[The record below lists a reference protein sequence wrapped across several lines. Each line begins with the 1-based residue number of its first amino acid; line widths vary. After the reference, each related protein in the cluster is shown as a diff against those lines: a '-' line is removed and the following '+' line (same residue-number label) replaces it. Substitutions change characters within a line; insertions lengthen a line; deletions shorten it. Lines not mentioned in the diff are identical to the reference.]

1 MNFRSLHKFLLA
13 LAAPLLLG
21 ACSDS
26 NDDIPSPIEEDFEGI
41 MINVPTRAASSLT
54 RGDLETGEGK
64 VNNLTVIAYKLV
76 TDAEG
81 KLVTDAEG
89 KTVSSPTPSV
99 KSVSTSTIPT
109 LTSEYQQVP
118 MPLAAGTYHIY
129 VVANVTPEDD
139 WSDKTTKTK
148 WEDLTETELQAL
160 EINTAPSFDPENLP
174 MTCNYLAIR
183 KTPSTAN
190 TWGTCF
196 EKGEVKIDSKKTT
209 KIYADLTFA
218 VAKVRYSIVNG
229 KLPFLKM
236 ADDEDSRVK
245 FLNYAKTSSLMTH
258 KEEISEDDL
267 GGEGLVG
274 KSGTYYEWDDADY
287 SNSKG
292 PEDEDAFAANM
303 VELADPA
310 NATTW
315 CFRGTAYVPERLF
328 EEVNEKVREITTDNP
343 TMIKFNFNNEDYS
356 DKAKMKFG
364 GEVEIPSSQTGTT
377 NHTHKGIIRGVVYEV
392 KAFTTEKEITLK
404 VRVRPWAYEKY
415 TWEL

>member
-1 MNFRSLHKFLLA
+1 MNFRSLHKFILA

-99 KSVSTSTIPT
+99 KSVSTITS
-109 LTSEYQQVP
+109 LTPDYQQVP

-160 EINTAPSFDPENLP
+160 EINTAPSYDPENLP

-236 ADDEDSRVK
+236 ADNENSRVT

-274 KSGTYYEWDDADY
+274 KSGTYYEWTIKDY
-287 SNSKG
+287 DNAKG
-292 PEDEDAFAANM
+292 PDDEDAFAANM

-310 NATTW
+310 KATTW

-328 EEVNEKVREITTDNP
+328 KEVNEKVREITTDNP
-343 TMIKFNFNNEDYS
+343 TKIKFNFSEDVYS
-356 DKAKMKFG
+356 DKAEMEFG
-364 GEVEIPSSQTGTT
+364 GEVVIPSSQTGTT

>member
-41 MINVPTRAASSLT
+41 MINVPTRAATSLT

-64 VNNLTVIAYKLV
+64 VNNLTVIAYKVKDAAGNEV
-76 TDAEG
+76 T
-81 KLVTDAEG
+81 
-89 KTVSSPTPSV
+89 SPTPSV
-99 KSVSTSTIPT
+99 KSVSTINA
-109 LTSEYQQVP
+109 LTPDYQQVP
-118 MPLAAGTYHIY
+118 MPLPAGTYHIY
-129 VVANVTPEDD
+129 VVANVERKN
-139 WSDKTTKTK
+139 WSNKTTKDA
-148 WEDLTETELQAL
+148 WEDLTEKELQAL
-160 EINTAPSFDPENLP
+160 EINTAPSHDSENLP

-183 KTPSTAN
+183 KTPTTAIA
-190 TWGTCF
+190 WGECF
-196 EKGEVKIDSKKTT
+196 ENGEVKIDSKKTT

-236 ADDEDSRVK
+236 ATDENSRVK

-267 GGEGLVG
+267 GDEGAVG
-274 KSGTYYEWDDADY
+274 KSGNYYEWTIKDY
-287 SNSKG
+287 DNAKG
-292 PEDEDAFAANM
+292 PDDEDAFAANM
-303 VELADPA
+303 KELADPA
-310 NATTW
+310 NASTW

-328 EEVNEKVREITTDNP
+328 EEVNEKVREITTKNP
-343 TMIKFNFNNEDYS
+343 TKIKFNFSEDVYS
-356 DKAKMKFG
+356 EKAEMEFG
-364 GEVEIPSSQTGTT
+364 GEVVIPSSQTGTT

-392 KAFTTEKEITLK
+392 KAYTTEKEITLK

>member
-64 VNNLTVIAYKLV
+64 VNNLTVIAYKVKDAAGNEV
-76 TDAEG
+76 TP
-81 KLVTDAEG
+81 T
-89 KTVSSPTPSV
+89 TPSV
-99 KSVSTSTIPT
+99 KSVSTITS
-109 LTSEYQQVP
+109 LTPDYQQVP

-139 WSDKTTKTK
+139 WSDKTTKSK

-160 EINTAPSFDPENLP
+160 EINTEPSYDPENLP

-236 ADDEDSRVK
+236 ADNENSRVT

-267 GGEGLVG
+267 STEDEGAVG
-274 KSGTYYEWDDADY
+274 QSGTYYEWDVTNY
-287 SNSKG
+287 SNTDG
-292 PEDEDAFAANM
+292 PTDEAAFAANM

-310 NATTW
+310 KATTW

-364 GEVEIPSSQTGTT
+364 GVVKIPSSQTGTT
-377 NHTHKGIIRGVVYEV
+377 DHEHNGIIRGVVYEV

>member
-64 VNNLTVIAYKLV
+64 VNNLTVIAYKVKDAAGNEV
-76 TDAEG
+76 T
-81 KLVTDAEG
+81 T
-89 KTVSSPTPSV
+89 TTPSV
-99 KSVSTSTIPT
+99 KSVSTIPS
-109 LTSEYQQVP
+109 LSADKYEQVP

-139 WSDKTTKTK
+139 WSDKTTKSK

-160 EINTAPSFDPENLP
+160 EINTEPSYDPENLP

-209 KIYADLTFA
+209 PIYADLTFA

-236 ADDEDSRVK
+236 ATDEDSRVK

-267 GGEGLVG
+267 STEDEGAVG
-274 KSGTYYEWDDADY
+274 KSGSYYEWDDTKY
-287 SNSKG
+287 SNSEG
-292 PEDEDAFAANM
+292 PKDEVAFAAGM
-303 VELADPA
+303 KELADPA

-364 GEVEIPSSQTGTT
+364 GVVKIPSSQTGTT
-377 NHTHKGIIRGVVYEV
+377 DHEHNGIIRGVVYEV

>member
-81 KLVTDAEG
+81 K
-89 KTVSSPTPSV
+89 TVSELTPTV
-99 KSVSTSTIPT
+99 KSVSTITS
-109 LTSEYQQVP
+109 LTPEYQQVP

-129 VVANVTPEDD
+129 VVANVTPEED

-160 EINTAPSFDPENLP
+160 EINTAPSFDPEYLP

-236 ADDEDSRVK
+236 ADNEDSRVK

-267 GGEGLVG
+267 STEDEGAVG
-274 KSGTYYEWDDADY
+274 QSGTYYKWDDTKY
-287 SNSKG
+287 SNTNG
-292 PEDEDAFAANM
+292 PEDEDAFAAGM
-303 VELADPA
+303 KELVDPA
-310 NATTW
+310 KATTW

-343 TMIKFNFNNEDYS
+343 TMIKFNFNNKDYS
-356 DKAKMKFG
+356 DKAEMKFG
-364 GEVEIPSSQTGTT
+364 GVVKIPSSQTGTT
-377 NHTHKGIIRGVVYEV
+377 DHEHNGIIRGVVYEV

>member
-64 VNNLTVIAYKLV
+64 VNNLTVIAYKVKDAAGNEV
-76 TDAEG
+76 T
-81 KLVTDAEG
+81 T
-89 KTVSSPTPSV
+89 TPSV
-99 KSVSTSTIPT
+99 KSVSPSTIPS

-148 WEDLTETELQAL
+148 WEDLTEDDLQKL
-160 EINTAPSFDPENLP
+160 EINTEPTYDPENLP

-196 EKGEVKIDSKKTT
+196 ENGEVKIDSKKTT

-236 ADDEDSRVK
+236 ANDEDSRVK

-258 KEEISEDDL
+258 KEEISENDL
-267 GGEGLVG
+267 GDEGAVG
-274 KSGTYYEWDDADY
+274 KSGKYYEWLSTDY
-287 SNSKG
+287 DNSQG
-292 PEDEDAFAANM
+292 PKDEDAFAPNK
-303 VELADPA
+303 ELTNPA
-310 NATTW
+310 NASTW

-328 EEVNEKVREITTDNP
+328 EKVEVPEKAREIITDDP
-343 TMIKFNFNNEDYS
+343 TKTKIKFNFNNEDYS
-356 DKAKMKFG
+356 AKAEMEFG
-364 GEVEIPSSQTGTT
+364 GEVVIPSSQTGNTA
-377 NHTHKGIIRGVVYEV
+377 HKHNGIIRGVVYEV

>member
-54 RGDLETGEGK
+54 RGDLETSEGK

-99 KSVSTSTIPT
+99 KSVSTITS
-109 LTSEYQQVP
+109 LTPDYQQVP

-129 VVANVTPEDD
+129 VVANVERKD
-139 WSDKTTKTK
+139 WSDKTTKDA

-160 EINTAPSFDPENLP
+160 EINTEPTYDPENLP

-236 ADDEDSRVK
+236 ADNEDSRVK
-245 FLNYAKTSSLMTH
+245 FLKYAKTSSLMTH

-267 GGEGLVG
+267 GDEGLVG
-274 KSGTYYEWDDADY
+274 QSGTYYEWDDTKY
-287 SNSKG
+287 SNTNG

-310 NATTW
+310 KATTW

-328 EEVNEKVREITTDNP
+328 AEVNEKVREITTDNP
-343 TMIKFNFNNEDYS
+343 TKIKFNFNNEDYS
-356 DKAKMKFG
+356 AKAEMEFG

-377 NHTHKGIIRGVVYEV
+377 NHTHKGIIRGVVYEI
-392 KAFTTEKEITLK
+392 KAYTTEKEITLK
-404 VRVRPWAYEKY
+404 VRVRPWIYEQY

>member
-1 MNFRSLHKFLLA
+1 MNFRSLHKFILA

-64 VNNLTVIAYKLV
+64 VNNLTVIAYKVKDAAGNEV
-76 TDAEG
+76 T
-81 KLVTDAEG
+81 T
-89 KTVSSPTPSV
+89 TTPSV
-99 KSVSTSTIPT
+99 KSVSTIPS
-109 LTSEYQQVP
+109 LSADKYEQVP

-129 VVANVTPEDD
+129 VVANVTPEVWSNNTKAD
-139 WSDKTTKTK
+139 WDK
-148 WEDLTETELQAL
+148 LTEKELQAL
-160 EINTAPSFDPENLP
+160 EINTAPSFDPEYLP

-236 ADDEDSRVK
+236 ATDENSRVK

-267 GGEGLVG
+267 STEDEGAVG
-274 KSGTYYEWDDADY
+274 QSGTYYEWTIKDY
-287 SNSKG
+287 DNAKG
-292 PEDEDAFAANM
+292 PDDEDAFAAGM
-303 VELADPA
+303 KELADPA
-310 NATTW
+310 NASTW

-328 EEVNEKVREITTDNP
+328 AEVNEKVREITTDNP

-356 DKAKMKFG
+356 DKAKMEFG
-364 GEVEIPSSQTGTT
+364 GEVVIPSSQTGTT

>member
-1 MNFRSLHKFLLA
+1 M
-13 LAAPLLLG
+13 AAPLLLG

-64 VNNLTVIAYKLV
+64 VNNLTVIAYKVKDASDNEV
-76 TDAEG
+76 TP
-81 KLVTDAEG
+81 T
-89 KTVSSPTPSV
+89 TPSV
-99 KSVSTSTIPT
+99 KSVSTITS
-109 LTSEYQQVP
+109 LTPDYQQVP

-148 WEDLTETELQAL
+148 WEDLTEDDLQKL

-196 EKGEVKIDSKKTT
+196 DKGEVKITSKKTT

-236 ADDEDSRVK
+236 ADNEDSRVK

-267 GGEGLVG
+267 GKEGLVG
-274 KSGTYYEWDDADY
+274 KSGTYYKWDVTNY
-287 SNSKG
+287 SNTDG
-292 PEDEDAFAANM
+292 PTDEAAFAANM

-310 NATTW
+310 KASTW

-328 EEVNEKVREITTDNP
+328 EKVEVPEKAREIITDDP
-343 TMIKFNFNNEDYS
+343 TKTKIKFNFSEDVYS
-356 DKAKMKFG
+356 EKAEMPFG
-364 GEVEIPSSQTGTT
+364 GEVVIPSSQTGNTA
-377 NHTHKGIIRGVVYEV
+377 HKHNGIIRGVVYEV